1 MEEIGVMAGETLRI
15 GICGLGTVAS
25 GVVNIFNDH
34 QGLISSRC
42 GADLSLVH
50 IGARR
55 DNPNCDT
62 SAYRVSRDLSAVVQ
76 DPAVDVLVEL
86 IGGTT
91 TARDLVTAALS
102 AGKHVVTANK
112 ALIAEYGNELAAL
125 ADAHGVSL
133 RFEAAVAGG
142 IPVIKTLREALAA
155 NEITGISGIINGTG
169 NFILTEMSSAG
180 RSFADVLAEA
190 QALGYAEADPTF
202 DVDGTDAAHKL
213 AILACIA
220 FGTPV
225 GTENV
230 AKEGIDLIT
239 PDDLEF
245 AAELGFRVKHL
256 GIARKTG
263 GAVDL
268 RVHPTLL
275 PERQLL
281 ARVDGVLNAVRIEC
295 DAVGELVLTG
305 PGAGSLPT
313 ASAVCADLADLAKSL
328 GGRVATPT
336 FGLPADALCPLPALP
351 RGEIEGAWYLRLEV
365 EDRAGVMAEITRTL
379 GDYGI
384 SIEALIQRPPSPGSS
399 QVAVVIITDRV
410 ATQSMDQAAESIEA
424 LTALR
429 GALQRIRVESFEE
442 A

>member
-34 QGLISSRC
+34 QGLISSRS
-42 GADLSLVH
+42 GADVSLIH

-62 SAYRVSRDLSAVVQ
+62 SAYRVSRDLVAVVE
-76 DPAVDVLVEL
+76 DPAVDVVVEL

-91 TARDLVTAALS
+91 TARDLVTKALT

-112 ALIAEYGNELAAL
+112 ALIAECGNELAAL
-125 ADAHGVSL
+125 ADAQGVSL

-180 RSFADVLAEA
+180 RPFGDVLAEA

-213 AILACIA
+213 AILASIA
-220 FGTPV
+220 FGMPV

-239 PDDLEF
+239 PEDLEF

-256 GIARKTG
+256 GIARRTG
-263 GAVDL
+263 EAVDL

-281 ARVDGVLNAVRIEC
+281 ARVDGVLNAVRIEG

-328 GGRVATPT
+328 GGRVAAPT
-336 FGLPADALCPLPALP
+336 FGLPTDALRPLATLS

-379 GDYGI
+379 GEYGI

-399 QVAVVIITDRV
+399 QVTVVIITDRV
-410 ATQSMDQAAESIEA
+410 ATQSMDEAAESIEA
-424 LTALR
+424 LDALR